1 MLIELENITK
11 TFTTGEGAVTALK
24 GISLDVEKGNFM
36 AVKGA
41 SGSGKTTLLNI
52 LGCLDRP
59 SSGTYVLEGQQVGE
73 MDEAMLARIR
83 NEKIGFVFQ
92 SFNLLPRMNALEN
105 VMLPFLYNPN
115 PPADTGPRAREALA
129 RVGLEDRIHHLPS
142 QLSGGQQ
149 QRVAIA
155 RSLINNPSIILAD
168 EPTGALDTKSG
179 LEIMALLQE
188 FNEGEGKT
196 VIVITHEEEI
206 AQHCQRVLTLRD
218 GVVVSIIDNHGQRR
232 SAAESLDSLEV
243 KA

>member
-11 TFTTGEGAVTALK
+11 TFIIGEGTVTALG
-24 GISLDVEKGNFM
+24 GISLVVKKGDFI

-41 SGSGKTTLLNI
+41 SGSGKSTLLNI

-59 SSGTYVLEGQQVGE
+59 SSGTYILEGQKVSE
-73 MDEAMLARIR
+73 MDESMLAQVR
-83 NEKIGFVFQ
+83 NERIGFVFQ
-92 SFNLLPRMNALEN
+92 SFNLLPRMNALDN
-105 VMLPFLYNPN
+105 IILPFLYNPN
-115 PPADTGPRAREALA
+115 PPAQPQDLARQVLA
-129 RVGLEDRIHHLPS
+129 RVGLEDRGYHLPS

-155 RSLINNPSIILAD
+155 RALINNPSIILAD
-168 EPTGALDTKSG
+168 EPTGALDTRSG

-206 AQHCQRVLTLRD
+206 AQHCHRIVTLSD
-218 GVVVSIIDNHGQRR
+218 GVVTTISDTNLNRR
-232 SAAESLDSLEV
+232 RAVDSLASLGV
-243 KA
+243 KT

>member
-11 TFTTGEGAVTALK
+11 TFIIGEGTVTALG
-24 GISLDVEKGNFM
+24 GISLVVKKGDFI

-41 SGSGKTTLLNI
+41 SGSGKSTLLNI

-59 SSGTYVLEGQQVGE
+59 SSGTYILEGQKVSE
-73 MDEAMLARIR
+73 MDESMLARVR

-92 SFNLLPRMNALEN
+92 SFNLLPRMNALDN
-105 VMLPFLYNPN
+105 VILPFLYNPN
-115 PPADTGPRAREALA
+115 PPVQAQDSARQALA
-129 RVGLEDRIHHLPS
+129 RVGLEDRGYHLPS

-155 RSLINNPSIILAD
+155 RALINNPSIILAD
-168 EPTGALDTKSG
+168 EPTGALDTRSG

-206 AQHCQRVLTLRD
+206 AQHCHRIVTLSD
-218 GVVVSIIDNHGQRR
+218 GVVTTISDTNLNRR
-232 SAAESLDSLEV
+232 RAVDSLASLGV
-243 KA
+243 KT